1 MPVEQSPLEGTVP
14 PPEIGDPQWADKGPA
29 TEEEKRWP
37 ELDEVKRG
45 NDRRWLVVYGWV
57 VLVIT
62 ITFTAIFLLSLI
74 IWALHYMLP
83 ECWTWLSS
91 HQLGKMQSVLF
102 SGGMGAV
109 ISSVI
114 KRQLDKLRT

>member
-1 MPVEQSPLEGTVP
+1 MQEEQSQPDYSVP
-14 PPEIGDPQWADKGPA
+14 PPEIGDPQWADKVAG
-29 TEEEKRWP
+29 TEEEKHWT
-37 ELDEVKRG
+37 ELEGVKRD